1 MRTESAGSPVVE
13 PQQIPRLKRSTAAVV
28 AQYIQDIT
36 RPPRMAPC
44 PPAA

>member
-1 MRTESAGSPVVE
+1 MRTESAGRPVAD

-36 RPPRMAPC
+36 RPPRLAPC
-44 PPAA
+44 PPVA